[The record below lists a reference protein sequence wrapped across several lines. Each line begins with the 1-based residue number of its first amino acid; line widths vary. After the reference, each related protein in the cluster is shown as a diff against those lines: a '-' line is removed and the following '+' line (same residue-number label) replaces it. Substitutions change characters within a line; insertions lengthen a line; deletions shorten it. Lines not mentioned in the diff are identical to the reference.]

1 MDNSIEL
8 IVAEATP
15 VEGIATQAAKPKS
28 DNPLLKLDPGVSIW
42 AWVTFIILLL
52 ILRKFAWGP
61 ISNSLDERDKF
72 IKSSMEAAEQ
82 ARNESKKIAD
92 DQKSILAEA
101 KTEASQLVAEAKKI
115 AEEFKRKIE
124 ASALVEKGQILD
136 SAKAEISNLKDQAIQ
151 ELKSTVVD
159 LAIGATEKLLD
170 EKLDSENSKA
180 LVNKYIEKV
189 EA

>member
-1 MDNSIEL
+1 M
-8 IVAEATP
+8 
-15 VEGIATQAAKPKS
+15 
-28 DNPLLKLDPGVSIW
+28 
-42 AWVTFIILLL
+42 
-52 ILRKFAWGP
+52 
-61 ISNSLDERDKF
+61 SL
-72 IKSSMEAAEQ
+72 
-82 ARNESKKIAD
+82 KKIAD

-101 KTEASQLVAEAKKI
+101 KNEASQLVAEAKKT

-124 ASALVEKGQILD
+124 ASAIVEKGQILD